1 MEEKRRKDLRTFG
14 LVLGALLAFFGW
26 RLRVKWHVSFAPAL
40 WALGAASALTAMIS
54 PPALDPVERR
64 WLVVAK
70 ILGKINTFVILTI
83 VYYLVL
89 TPFALARRA
98 FGDDP
103 LERAW
108 GPGSYWKKRTSGE
121 DLTSYER
128 QF

>member
-1 MEEKRRKDLRTFG
+1 MDDKRRKDLRTFG
-14 LVLGALLAFFGW
+14 LVLGALLAFSGL

-40 WALGAASALTAMIS
+40 WVLGAASALTALVS
-54 PPALDPVERR
+54 PPALEPVERR
-64 WLVVAK
+64 WLAVAK
-70 ILGKINTFVILTI
+70 VLGKINTFVMLTI

-89 TPFALARRA
+89 TPFAVVRRA
-98 FGDDP
+98 FGGDP

-121 DLTSYER
+121 DLKSYER

>member
-1 MEEKRRKDLRTFG
+1 MDQKRKKDLRIFG
-14 LVLGALLAFFGW
+14 LVLGALLAFLGW
-26 RLRVKWHVSFAPAL
+26 RLKAKWHVSFASAL
-40 WALGAASALTAMIS
+40 WVLGAASAAAALAA
-54 PPALDPVERR
+54 PAALEPVERR
-64 WLVVAK
+64 WLVVARAV
-70 ILGKINTFVILTI
+70 GKVNTFVMLLI

-89 TPFALARRA
+89 TPFALVRRLWA
-98 FGDDP
+98 GDP